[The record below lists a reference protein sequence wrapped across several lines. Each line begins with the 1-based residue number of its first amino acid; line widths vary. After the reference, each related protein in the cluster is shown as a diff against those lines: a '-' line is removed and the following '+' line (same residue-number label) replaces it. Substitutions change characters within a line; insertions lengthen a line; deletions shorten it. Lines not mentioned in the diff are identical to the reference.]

1 MHILL
6 RMLIPHGGEP
16 PCHLQIDKLPD
27 GCYRATAGP
36 LPEAHELCRT
46 PDLEALFRQA
56 DRLSAC
62 RSFREV
68 LTALQQ
74 LSELDDGRATP
85 QPQAARRGGG
95 GDRPAVLA
103 SKTPAGK
110 PPDAVALTW
119 PGKSFSG
126 AAGSALRRYLKPTS
140 PPFS

>member
-103 SKTPAGK
+103 SKTPAGRL
-110 PPDAVALTW
+110 PGVVALTG
-119 PGKSFSG
+119 PGKSFNGTARSTLTQY
-126 AAGSALRRYLKPTS
+126 SPSPSRR
-140 PPFS
+140 FA

>member
-1 MHILL
+1 MHIPL

-27 GCYRATAGP
+27 GRYRATAGP

-85 QPQAARRGGG
+85 QPQA
-95 GDRPAVLA
+95 
-103 SKTPAGK
+103 
-110 PPDAVALTW
+110 
-119 PGKSFSG
+119 SG
-126 AAGSALRRYLKPTS
+126 AAVGPIGRWFWPVKRRLAS
-140 PPFS
+140 RLMQWL